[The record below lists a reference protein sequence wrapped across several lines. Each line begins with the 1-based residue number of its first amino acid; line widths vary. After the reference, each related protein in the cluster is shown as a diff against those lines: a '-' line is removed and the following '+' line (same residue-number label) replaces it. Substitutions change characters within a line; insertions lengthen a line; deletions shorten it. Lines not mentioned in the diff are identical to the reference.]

1 MGTRNLTM
9 VFHEKKM
16 KLAQYGQWDGYPDGN
31 GVKVLNFLKT
41 VDLDVFK
48 KKLNNIRF
56 ATEKDEKEI
65 EEYLETIGCKDGW
78 MNSEQAELYHQMYS
92 YLSRDIGA
100 NILNLIYRSHDE
112 VMVHDQTEFAADSL
126 FCEWAYLINLDKNT
140 LEVYQGFNKKPLGKT
155 QRFKY
160 LEKPEEQYKPIRCVK
175 TFKLDSLPTVE
186 EFVMSFHEIA

>member
-9 VFHEKKM
+9 VVHEKKI

-31 GVKVLNFLKT
+31 GVKILNFLKT
-41 VDLDVFK
+41 ADLDVFK
-48 KKLNNIRF
+48 KKMENVRF

-65 EEYLETIGCKDGW
+65 EEYLESIGCKDGW
-78 MNSEQAELYHQMYS
+78 MNSEQAVQYHEMFS

-126 FCEWAYLINLDKNT
+126 FCEWAYLINLDKNV

-160 LEKPEEQYKPIRCVK
+160 FEKPEEEYKPIRCVK

-186 EFVMSFHEIA
+186 EFVMAFHEIA